1 MGNAYAKLADFIEK
15 YPKQIIIVWIVALLV
30 TLPIGIHTFTD
41 DDVLSYDMTNMVDD
55 NYESVQ
61 GLQIIGDPNYFQSGT
76 GMDVIVVLDVPAS
89 EQSKIASFVQS
100 FNAQLAERYGT
111 TDTGAP
117 KVTAQ
122 FLQYMTASG
131 EEDGIGLVSVMFPA
145 DWDTALSNE
154 IETVRSAVSAANTEG
169 LTTYVTGSSAISH
182 DTEVGAMTDI
192 ERIDPFTILLILILI
207 GLFFRSF
214 ISAATPPVVI
224 GFAYGLVLTVIYGIA
239 HVLDVYYI
247 SSTIVLVAML
257 GAGCDYCI
265 FILARYRE
273 ERKKGLDHSAAIKE
287 SVTWAGESITTSG
300 ISVIIGFGAMSICS
314 FSMISTMGI
323 ILASGVVLALL
334 AALTFI
340 PAVIALAGDRIFY
353 PTTVERLNPDGKIM
367 QGWYGKFSRLGER
380 YFKSSAEHAT
390 KYAVPIVL
398 AAILVT
404 VPLAYVATSNEGSY
418 DMIGTMPAG
427 EAKEGVEA
435 ITDTGN
441 GGLIMPTYVLLELEQ
456 GSEPLFEVKGENDLM
471 QMANDGEISRNLL
484 MLLLSLQLPQMDVGF
499 LVWTDIGM
507 KYVEAT
513 TGLANNIQ
521 SSDDNIASV
530 TPLYSFAYMAQVTAQ
545 SSGTDVAHAAIAV
558 IQNESMFDY
567 LGDEM
572 KGSLINLIQAGIDA
586 GLGNDMV
593 DFVGMIIDYEANTM
607 LGTTSSVYDGKQ
619 YIRMTVT
626 TVDEPMSNKSMDSI
640 TGIIGIVD
648 EFDASETGKAL
659 FTASFVTGSV
669 AATHDIAQIVNN
681 EFTMIELLVVVLI
694 FLLLFFVMKSYI
706 TPIRAIVTIAMSI
719 VWTLGLTFIVFEGL
733 LGVPVSFI
741 MPIILFVICL
751 GLGMD
756 YDILLTTRIKENV
769 SKGMDND
776 TAIKEAIH
784 KSGSVIT
791 ICGLI
796 MAGAFGTMM
805 LSTSPML
812 QEIGFALCFAIAVDA
827 LIVRTY
833 IVPAVMHLLGRWN
846 WVGPKSLQEGTFRF
860 TRHNTGYI
868 GMFAVALFAVCVA
881 GAAVLGGVGLQ
892 DLGMHGMLELTGT
905 ANTLMGV
912 GTLGTAV
919 LLLLLGYAY
928 SRSREDAYGT
938 ATGALIVLTG
948 VMMALSTILNVGSLP
963 ENLFWAATF
972 GIGILAVIVQAVR
985 YAKEGSSF
993 TAGLLAMVLIACAAA
1008 ALSGALFVSTA
1019 MMAACM
1025 AGILVVSLHR

>member
-111 TDTGAP
+111 TDTGSP

-145 DWDTALSNE
+145 DWGTALSNE

-273 ERKKGLDHSAAIKE
+273 ERKRGLDHSAAIKE

-340 PAVIALAGDRIFY
+340 PSVIALFGDRIFY

-456 GSEPLFEVKGENDLM
+456 GSEPLYEEETLM
-471 QMANDGEISRNLL
+471 QVIMGGEVSGDLL
-484 MLLLSLQLPQMDVGF
+484 TLLQSLGLQQMDVGF
-499 LVWTDIGM
+499 LVWTDTGM

-513 TGLANNIQ
+513 TGLANSIQ

-530 TPLYSFAYMAQVTAQ
+530 TPLYSFAYIAQVTAQ
-545 SSGTDVAHAAIAV
+545 SSGTDAAHAAIAV

-572 KGSLINLIQAGIDA
+572 KGLLINLIQAGIDA
-586 GLGNDMV
+586 GLGDEMV

-648 EFDASETGKAL
+648 EFDASEAGKAL

-719 VWTLGLTFIVFEGL
+719 VWTLGLTFLVFEGL

-868 GMFAVALFAVCVA
+868 GMFAVALFAVCIA

-905 ANTLMGV
+905 PNTLMGV

-993 TAGLLAMVLIACAAA
+993 TAGLLAMVIIACAAA

-1019 MMAACM
+1019 MMVACM

>member
-111 TDTGAP
+111 TDTGAA

-427 EAKEGVEA
+427 EAKDGVEA

-456 GSEPLFEVKGENDLM
+456 GSEPLYEEETLM
-471 QMANDGEISRNLL
+471 QVIMGGEVSGDLL
-484 MLLLSLQLPQMDVGF
+484 TLLHSLGLQQMDVGF
-499 LVWTDIGM
+499 LVWTDTGM
-507 KYVEAT
+507 RYVEAT
-513 TGLANNIQ
+513 TGLANSIQ

-545 SSGTDVAHAAIAV
+545 STGTDAAHAAIAV

-586 GLGNDMV
+586 GLGNEMV

-648 EFDASETGKAL
+648 EFDASEAGKAL

-868 GMFAVALFAVCVA
+868 GMFAVALFAVCIA

-993 TAGLLAMVLIACAAA
+993 TAGLLAMVIIACAAA

>member
-89 EQSKIASFVQS
+89 EQSKIALFVQS

-427 EAKEGVEA
+427 EAKDGVEA

-441 GGLIMPTYVLLELEQ
+441 GGLIMPTYVLLELEA
-456 GSEPLFEVKGENDLM
+456 GSEPLYEEETLM
-471 QMANDGEISRNLL
+471 QVIMGGEVSGDLL
-484 MLLLSLQLPQMDVGF
+484 MLLQSLGLQQMDVGF
-499 LVWTDIGM
+499 LVWTDTGM

-513 TGLANNIQ
+513 TGLANSIQ

-545 SSGTDVAHAAIAV
+545 SSGTDAAHAAIAV

-567 LGDEM
+567 LDDEM
-572 KGSLINLIQAGIDA
+572 KELLINLIQAGIDA
-586 GLGNDMV
+586 GLGDDMV

-640 TGIIGIVD
+640 SGIIGIVD

-963 ENLFWAATF
+963 ENLFWAVTF
-972 GIGILAVIVQAVR
+972 GIGNLAVIVQAVR

-993 TAGLLAMVLIACAAA
+993 TAGLLAMVLIACAVA

-1019 MMAACM
+1019 MMVACM

>member
-111 TDTGAP
+111 TDTGTP

-131 EEDGIGLVSVMFPA
+131 EEDGIGLVSVMFPS

-441 GGLIMPTYVLLELEQ
+441 GGLIMPTYVLLEVEMGE
-456 GSEPLFEVKGENDLM
+456 GSEPLYETLGINE
-471 QMANDGEISRNLL
+471 
-484 MLLLSLQLPQMDVGF
+484 LLLSGLLPPEIMGNLAQLGPMSQDMEF
-499 LVWTDIGM
+499 LVWTERGTQ
-507 KYVEAT
+507 YVEAT
-513 TGLANNIQ
+513 SLLSQQMTSAD
-521 SSDDNIASV
+521 SNIASV
-530 TPLYSFAYMAQVTAQ
+530 VPLFSFYMMAKQTATA
-545 SSGTDVAHAAIAV
+545 SGTDIATAAV
-558 IQNESMFDY
+558 
-567 LGDEM
+567 
-572 KGSLINLIQAGIDA
+572 
-586 GLGNDMV
+586 DMV
-593 DFVGMIIDYEANTM
+593 ESGQSVFSYLDDEIRGWLKDLIESGKAAGVGEETVEFVGTIIDYEANTM

-648 EFDASETGKAL
+648 EFDASEAGKAL

-1019 MMAACM
+1019 MMVACM

>member
-131 EEDGIGLVSVMFPA
+131 EEDGIGLVSVMFPS

-273 ERKKGLDHSAAIKE
+273 ERKRGLDHSAAIKE

-340 PAVIALAGDRIFY
+340 PSVIALFGDRIFY

-367 QGWYGKFSRLGER
+367 QGWYGKVSRLGER

-427 EAKEGVEA
+427 EAKDGVEA

-456 GSEPLFEVKGENDLM
+456 GSEPLYEEETLM
-471 QMANDGEISRNLL
+471 QVIMGGEVSGDLL
-484 MLLLSLQLPQMDVGF
+484 TLLQSLGLQQMDVGF
-499 LVWTDIGM
+499 LVWTDTGM
-507 KYVEAT
+507 RYVEAT
-513 TGLANNIQ
+513 TGLANSIQ

-545 SSGTDVAHAAIAV
+545 SSGTDAAHAAIAV

-572 KGSLINLIQAGIDA
+572 KGLLINLIQAGIDA
-586 GLGNDMV
+586 GLGDEMV

-648 EFDASETGKAL
+648 EFDASEAGKAL

-769 SKGMDND
+769 SRGMDND

-868 GMFAVALFAVCVA
+868 GMFAVALFAVCIAV
-881 GAAVLGGVGLQ
+881 AAVLGGVGLQ

-993 TAGLLAMVLIACAAA
+993 TAGLLAMVIIACAAA

-1019 MMAACM
+1019 MMVACM

>member
-1 MGNAYAKLADFIEK
+1 MTTRESEAKSTPPESSAVVPNTTLVSPREIEASDRRRSSAG
-15 YPKQIIIVWIVALLV
+15 VAPV
-30 TLPIGIHTFTD
+30 
-41 DDVLSYDMTNMVDD
+41 MR
-55 NYESVQ
+55 
-61 GLQIIGDPNYFQSGT
+61 
-76 GMDVIVVLDVPAS
+76 
-89 EQSKIASFVQS
+89 
-100 FNAQLAERYGT
+100 AQLTWAASS
-111 TDTGAP
+111 TGP
-117 KVTAQ
+117 S
-122 FLQYMTASG
+122 F
-131 EEDGIGLVSVMFPA
+131 
-145 DWDTALSNE
+145 
-154 IETVRSAVSAANTEG
+154 SAYWRAR
-169 LTTYVTGSSAISH
+169 
-182 DTEVGAMTDI
+182 TEVGAMTDI

-427 EAKEGVEA
+427 EAKDGVEA

-441 GGLIMPTYVLLELEQ
+441 GGLIMPTYVLLELEA
-456 GSEPLFEVKGENDLM
+456 GSEPLYEEETLM
-471 QMANDGEISRNLL
+471 QVIMGGEVSGDLL
-484 MLLLSLQLPQMDVGF
+484 MLLQSLGLQQMDVGF
-499 LVWTDIGM
+499 LVWTDTGM

-513 TGLANNIQ
+513 TGLANSIQ

-545 SSGTDVAHAAIAV
+545 SSGTDAAHAAIAV

-648 EFDASETGKAL
+648 EFDASEAGKAL

-1008 ALSGALFVSTA
+1008 ALSGVLFVSTA

>member
-100 FNAQLAERYGT
+100 FNAHLAERYGT

-131 EEDGIGLVSVMFPA
+131 EEGGIGLVSVMFPA

-427 EAKEGVEA
+427 EAKDGVEA

-441 GGLIMPTYVLLELEQ
+441 GGLIMPTYVLLELEA
-456 GSEPLFEVKGENDLM
+456 GSEPLYEEETLM
-471 QMANDGEISRNLL
+471 QVIMGGEVSGDLL
-484 MLLLSLQLPQMDVGF
+484 MLLQSLGLQQMDVGF
-499 LVWTDIGM
+499 LVWTDTGM

-513 TGLANNIQ
+513 TGLANSIQ

-545 SSGTDVAHAAIAV
+545 SSGTDAAHAAIAV

-572 KGSLINLIQAGIDA
+572 KELLINLIQAGIDA
-586 GLGNDMV
+586 GLGDDMV

-640 TGIIGIVD
+640 SGIIGIVD

-963 ENLFWAATF
+963 ENLFWAVTF
-972 GIGILAVIVQAVR
+972 GIGNLAVIVQAVR

-993 TAGLLAMVLIACAAA
+993 TAGLLAMVLIACAVA

-1019 MMAACM
+1019 MMVACM

>member
-55 NYESVQ
+55 SYESVQ

-89 EQSKIASFVQS
+89 EQFKIASFVQS

-131 EEDGIGLVSVMFPA
+131 EEDGIGLVSVTFPA
-145 DWDTALSNE
+145 DWGTALSNE
-154 IETVRSAVSAANTEG
+154 IETVRSAVSAANTDG

-340 PAVIALAGDRIFY
+340 PSVIALFGDRIFY

-367 QGWYGKFSRLGER
+367 QGWYGKVSRLGER

-427 EAKEGVEA
+427 EAKDGVEA

-441 GGLIMPTYVLLELEQ
+441 GGLIMPTYVLLELEA
-456 GSEPLFEVKGENDLM
+456 GSEPLFEVKGENDLS
-471 QMANDGEISRNLL
+471 QMVMEDEVSIELL
-484 MLLLSLQLPQMDVGF
+484 MLLRGLDLPEMDAGF
-499 LVWTDIGM
+499 LVWTDTGM
-507 KYVEAT
+507 NYVEAT
-513 TGLANNIQ
+513 TGLAHSIQ

-530 TPLYSFAYMAQVTAQ
+530 TPLYSFAYVAEMTAQ
-545 SSGTDVAHAAIAV
+545 SSGTDKANAAIAV

-572 KGSLINLIQAGIDA
+572 KTSLISLIQAGIDA
-586 GLGNDMV
+586 GMGGDMV

-719 VWTLGLTFIVFEGL
+719 VWTLGLTFLVFEGL

-868 GMFAVALFAVCVA
+868 GIFAVALFAVCIA

-963 ENLFWAATF
+963 ENLFWAVTF

-993 TAGLLAMVLIACAAA
+993 TAGLLAMAIIACAAA

-1019 MMAACM
+1019 MMVACM
-1025 AGILVVSLHR
+1025 VGILVVSLHR